1 MFYNIDKN
9 NNNNNYHYLIKY
21 KFILNLKYYH
31 VNFYSNF
38 LSSHEIIF
46 YDKLISGSFSNDI
59 MSSVL
64 YFVNDK
70 INRIK
75 PPKNKITDNE

>member
-1 MFYNIDKN
+1 MFYNIDK

-46 YDKLISGSFSNDI
+46 
-59 MSSVL
+59 M
-64 YFVNDK
+64 
-70 INRIK
+70 IN
-75 PPKNKITDNE
+75 